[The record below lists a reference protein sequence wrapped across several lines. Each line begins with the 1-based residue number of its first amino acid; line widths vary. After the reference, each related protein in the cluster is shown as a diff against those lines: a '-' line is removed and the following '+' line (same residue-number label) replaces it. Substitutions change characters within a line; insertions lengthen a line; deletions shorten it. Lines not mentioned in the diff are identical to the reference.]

1 MNTFIFERSDTFRT
15 RKTKRWFALLSFC
28 FMLFMGQMGFAQ
40 QCEIAVTISSDGWG
54 DVTTWELVDGDNN
67 VVLNGGEYDD
77 GFEDTQ
83 NYTAINPPYSL
94 KIVIDD

>member
-40 QCEIAVTISSDGWG
+40 ECNISVTISSDGYG
-54 DVTTWELVDGDNN
+54 DATTWELRDGSNTI
-67 VVLNGGEYDD
+67 VLSGG
-77 GFEDTQ
+77 
-83 NYTAINPPYSL
+83 
-94 KIVIDD
+94 